1 MNVCLLYM
9 YNELVNFNSECKYT
23 SHILIKRKTEGSFH
37 TIISIYYDKQR
48 AKTVKP
54 DYLTVLM
61 WSVSLTGLHFSDS
74 MNVYVLS

>member
-48 AKTVKP
+48 AKTV
-54 DYLTVLM
+54 
-61 WSVSLTGLHFSDS
+61 
-74 MNVYVLS
+74 